1 MIFTPFGTALDTKNY
16 GKLQATIFGKSYSDI
31 AENGLLGNT
40 SQLTS
45 DIDNARTALEKFF
58 AGTNEQRGS
67 LEYLNDCIKDTSAEF
82 KNYVGTL
89 DMTHASLQ
97 SLQSILDGFASSQ
110 GFVAKA
116 MTLVQ
121 NVGLKLLTTFGSMA
135 ITFAVSAAI
144 NALVKHFIELAQA
157 EEKARDAAID
167 SGKELDAGHRVQVV
181 VGQQADA
188 QLLAQQHQHTGS
200 AHHCDERDGQRH
212 TGKSGGQVQ

>member
-89 DMTHASLQ
+89 DMTHASVQ

-116 MTLVQ
+116 MTLV
-121 NVGLKLLTTFGSMA
+121 
-135 ITFAVSAAI
+135 
-144 NALVKHFIELAQA
+144 
-157 EEKARDAAID
+157 
-167 SGKELDAGHRVQVV
+167 
-181 VGQQADA
+181 
-188 QLLAQQHQHTGS
+188 
-200 AHHCDERDGQRH
+200 
-212 TGKSGGQVQ
+212 